1 MTISPLRQRTLAEFL
16 KLPETQPAGEFFAGE
31 IIQKPMP
38 QGKHSR
44 LQSKICENLN
54 RRTEPDEI
62 ALALPELRCSFNG
75 RSIVPDVAIFRWCR
89 IPFTGDGEVPNTFS
103 TAPDWIIEILS
114 PDQSQTKVI
123 DKLVF
128 CIEQGAELGW
138 LIDPDERAVIGYQ
151 ADRLPR
157 IYRGAD
163 RLPVLPGLDWP
174 LTVDRVFGW
183 LRIGRS
189 ADSATESLE

>member
-1 MTISPLRQRTLAEFL
+1 MTTLPIRQRTLAEFL
-16 KLPETQPAGEFFAGE
+16 QLPEIQPAAEFVAGE

-44 LQSKICENLN
+44 LQSKICEHVN
-54 RRTEPDEI
+54 RCTEPDEI

-75 RSIVPDVAIFRWCR
+75 RSIVPDVAIFRWAR
-89 IPFTGDGEVPNTFS
+89 IPFTGNGEVLNTFS
-103 TAPDWIIEILS
+103 AAPDWMIEILS
-114 PDQSQTKVI
+114 PERSKTKVI

-128 CIEQGAELGW
+128 CIEQGTELGW

-151 ADRLPR
+151 PDRLPR

-163 RLPVLPGLDWP
+163 PLPVLSGLDWQ

-183 LRIGRS
+183 LRIGKS
-189 ADSATESLE
+189 AN